1 MSDNTDLLTYLHQ
14 QSEALFLNAQ
24 PMPKIRRALIGASRR
39 LIERVKRVQHIS
51 ILDWSK
57 ASLCKDWAKI
67 MEAALLAEISQ

>member
-1 MSDNTDLLTYLHQ
+1 MSDNTGLLTDLHQ
-14 QSEALFLNAQ
+14 QSEAVFLTAQ
-24 PMPKIRRALIGASRR
+24 PIPRIRRAFIEASRQ

-57 ASLCKDWAKI
+57 ASLCKDFAKI